1 MKDKYENKENC
12 NLTTCRYNAD
22 EKCTN
27 AEKRKEC
34 VEVSRKVLCLD
45 ENG

>member
-1 MKDKYENKENC
+1 MMNNF

-27 AEKRKEC
+27 EEKQKEY
-34 VEVSRKVLCLD
+34 VEVQRNVLCIN
-45 ENG
+45 E